1 MSTWQDRYRS
11 YDDAALEVLANA
23 GLLRRAAKD
32 VEAGKL
38 SWLEN
43 DDQGGLLEA
52 DGQQVRLDASGIDA
66 ARCTCPANGCC
77 KHILAAVIWLR
88 EQPAAST
95 GEEAPAEDADLA
107 LREALALDP
116 QHLQK
121 QAGKAAT
128 RKARQWLGE
137 LGEVSHQ
144 SHGRRLAIHL
154 PALACEVIYLAGGG
168 FDGMLSE
175 TRESERKALHL
186 AALALLFLGQGQAWP
201 WPADSEPAPADPL
214 QLNPPERELLAS
226 IQHLLQELL
235 RQGLSHASQ
244 ASAVQLR
251 MLNLSARTEGL
262 PRLAAQLRTLGGQIN
277 RLANRD
283 DHVSEREALVQMAQ
297 VHALATALQR
307 ADAEHLPALR
317 GRLRRDYQAGADLDL
332 LPLGA
337 HWWTTP
343 GGARGLTLAF
353 WDLDAGE
360 VLEASLARPD
370 NSDPSFRRES
380 VWAQQAL
387 WKSTPQQLC
396 QAPLSL
402 SAPRQADDGRLA
414 TSGDTRSQARPRWP
428 AADARLAGIGIDR
441 WSQLREQ
448 LEDSAALSAEVPTSL
463 LLRPARSQEAVL
475 DEVRQVLCW
484 TLEDGQ
490 GETLTLELPCT
501 AERRAR
507 LDNLERAQKARDD
520 IRAVLVRPHV
530 DGRRRTLEPLALLIA
545 DSGELRCLSLDF
557 ESVIRGGLSL
567 NRRLF
572 ERIQRLLDRQRP
584 TAIAPEAPSLAA
596 RLVEPALDVLESL
609 ASCGRQQL
617 SRHQHEVL
625 QQQQTLATAAGV
637 DLLAQHLQHLR
648 EPAELSPEALLA
660 SSHLMTRLLAL
671 G

>member
-1 MSTWQDRYRS
+1 MSAWQQRYRS

-23 GLLRRAAKD
+23 GLLRRATKD

-38 SWLEN
+38 RWLEN
-43 DDQGGLLEA
+43 DDQGGLVEA
-52 DGQQVRLDASGIDA
+52 DGQQVRLDGSGVDA

-88 EQPAAST
+88 EQPADAA
-95 GEEAPAEDADLA
+95 GEAATEEDADLA
-107 LREALALDP
+107 LRDALAQDP
-116 QHLQK
+116 QQLQK

-137 LGEVSHQ
+137 LFEAQHQ

-154 PALACEVIYLAGGG
+154 PTLACEVTYLAGGG

-186 AALALLFLGQGQAWP
+186 AALALLFQAQGQPWA

-214 QLNPPERELLAS
+214 QLNAPEQELLVS
-226 IQHLLQELL
+226 VQQLLQELL

-283 DHVSEREALVQMAQ
+283 DHISEREALVQMAQ
-297 VHALATALQR
+297 VHALASALQR
-307 ADAEHLPALR
+307 AGAEHLPALR
-317 GRLRRDYQAGADLDL
+317 GRLRRDYQAGAQLDL

-353 WDLDAGE
+353 WDLQAGD

-370 NSDPSFRRES
+370 NSDPGFRREA

-396 QAPLSL
+396 QAPLCL
-402 SAPRQADDGRLA
+402 TAPRQADDGRLA
-414 TSGDTRSQARPRWP
+414 AHGDSRSQAQPRWP
-428 AADARLAGIGIDR
+428 AADARLAEIGIAR
-441 WSQLREQ
+441 WSLLREQ
-448 LEDSAALSAEVPTSL
+448 LEDSAALSAEAPTSL
-463 LLRPARSQEAVL
+463 LLRPARCQEAVL

-484 TLEDGQ
+484 TLEDDQ
-490 GETLTLELPCT
+490 GEAITLELPCT
-501 AERRAR
+501 AERRER

-520 IRAVLVRPHV
+520 IRAVLVRPSL

-584 TAIAPEAPSLAA
+584 VAAAQEAPGLAA

-617 SRHQHEVL
+617 SRHQREVL
-625 QQQQTLATAAGV
+625 QQQEVLASAAGV
-637 DLLAQHLQHLR
+637 ELLAQHLRQLR
-648 EPAELSPEALLA
+648 EPTELPPQALLA
-660 SSHLMTRLLAL
+660 SSHLMSRLLAL